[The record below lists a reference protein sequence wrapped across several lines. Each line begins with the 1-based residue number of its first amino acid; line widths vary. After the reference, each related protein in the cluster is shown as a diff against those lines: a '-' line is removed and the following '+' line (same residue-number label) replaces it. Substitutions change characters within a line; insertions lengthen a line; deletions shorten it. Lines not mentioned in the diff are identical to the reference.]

1 MRRAS
6 LIVINCNKHSSLDHL
21 VHSLLSRSLRS
32 LCSMHAAPTRYLIP
46 LLSGQ
51 NVNMVT
57 GVLSLKPHYPPPYVL
72 PVLIMNCEAALAA
85 SVDSDAGGKT
95 LFVVP
100 AHMLL
105 GCPHAAASLGCPHA
119 AASLGCPHAA
129 ASLGC
134 PHSASSLGFSEQALA
149 ACFHACAACYS

>member
-1 MRRAS
+1 
-6 LIVINCNKHSSLDHL
+6 
-21 VHSLLSRSLRS
+21 
-32 LCSMHAAPTRYLIP
+32 MHVAPTRYLIP

-105 GCPHAAASLGCPHA
+105 LVLVAHMLLLLLVDHMLLLVLVAHMLLLLLVAHMLLLLLVAHMLLLLLVVHM
-119 AASLGCPHAA
+119 L
-129 ASLGC
+129 LLLLF
-134 PHSASSLGFSEQALA
+134 SASKRLLLVFMCVQLA
-149 ACFHACAACYS
+149 ILDS

>member
-1 MRRAS
+1 
-6 LIVINCNKHSSLDHL
+6 
-21 VHSLLSRSLRS
+21 
-32 LCSMHAAPTRYLIP
+32 MHVAPTRYLIP

-95 LFVVP
+95 SFVVP

-105 GCPHAAASLGCPHA
+105 LLLVAHMLLLLLVAHML
-119 AASLGCPHAA
+119 LV
-129 ASLGC
+129 LLF
-134 PHSASSLGFSEQALA
+134 SASKRLLLVFMRVQLA